1 MLINNALRPNPFHT
15 YRDPETGRWIT
26 VFPATNMSEQ
36 HTFQKEQTTSSS
48 HHFHGQETQSQK
60 TQVTF

>member
-26 VFPATNMSEQ
+26 VFPATSMSKQ
-36 HTFQKEQTTSSS
+36 QTCRTEKMTSPAN
-48 HHFHGQETQSQK
+48 HFHGQETQSQK
-60 TQVTF
+60 TQAAS